1 MKRLLKSK
9 LSVIRFFS
17 LIFVSLALISCG
29 NLFENVKLEKE
40 KTEEETQ
47 ISSEN
52 PTSIENQPFILT
64 GSMVIDGAMPQFE
77 PEGAADDASRSAI
90 PLLSSSAVEYF
101 VYAVDGDGNKVNGD
115 FGSDENAKTFSIP
128 LLFGKTWTITCGM
141 RNRSGSKEE
150 FLTASSTPKTYTS
163 SNYTD
168 PLVLYPVPAASGKGE
183 VELSI
188 SIPSSITNVTVSCDN
203 AAWTI
208 STVDVTAG
216 SGTTNGTAL
225 LKNGTTEEAKIN
237 SGLYKITLNF
247 YKGTELVFQTLQS
260 INVFYGLKTNK
271 WYDAAAQASASPIQ
285 SDGTFV
291 LTENHVKQFISTN
304 FYVGP
309 TSASPTSPSDT
320 NIGSHKA
327 PFATLERAL
336 TQIENYGLPENDYKI
351 HISDLVFPDA
361 SATEGYIISS
371 SFDSKMKSLTLT
383 GLTSVNANGI
393 SGNDKFR
400 ALTISTSKKVT
411 IKNLTITNGKAE
423 NGAGIYYS
431 GTGKLI
437 IDNCI
442 ITDNEATRNGGGIY
456 SSGNVQIISTTIKEN
471 NITGANAGTGEGL
484 YIFSG
489 SVTMTGGE
497 ISQNISQ
504 LGDSGAIF
512 VRKSAEFNF
521 NGGLISGNGSR
532 AIYNNG
538 SVNMTAGTISG
549 HTAIRGGAIY
559 NNGSLNISGG
569 SITGNSA
576 IKNPEGAGGNGG
588 AIYVNGADTTVT
600 PNVIPSLEIIGGN
613 ITANTAECF
622 GGGIFNASK
631 LTVSGGEISGN
642 YITGTE
648 TGAGGG
654 AIAVYSETIIKDD
667 AYIPAGVDGKN
678 DIFLYDSGDYLT
690 KHRVYIGSSLTQ
702 AQTIKLTPKIYSDNR
717 PMIELAASSTADL
730 AVEYTKFAAGPDEGG
745 YNYTIS
751 NAGLLKADLSGL
763 VNKNVTGS
771 SFAGTSTISGS
782 EVFVSGRSF
791 AIRPLE
797 ASDHEVTQGEYETY
811 CIYSGSGTEI
821 PKVDVGKGCFYPVYY
836 VSWYDAIVYCNLRT
850 IAEMGID
857 HCVYSIGGEKDPS
870 QWDGKTAG
878 TGANVGKYCGP
889 ISTERN
895 EVWDTVTMDP
905 AADGWR
911 LPVEVEWEYLARE
924 GKLTGEQYT
933 YSGNNNIDNVAYYKG
948 SPETKNGTKAHEVK
962 GKTAN
967 DLGLYDMTG
976 NVFEW
981 VWDWFTS
988 PLDSAITYQGP
999 TYAQANS
1006 GKEKVFCGGAYSKT
1020 ASDCKLNKRG
1030 WYQPPHLRFGD
1041 IGFRVVRGALSDSA
1055 NMTTTPL
1062 TLEAEVA
1069 GAMVTFTNKAAGD
1082 VTYKVNGGETQT
1094 IETGNVKT
1102 IILDNAGDKVQFFG
1116 DNSKYGAS
1124 GPTNSSTISCSDYC
1138 YIYGNIMSLV
1148 NSTGFASADTLSG
1161 TYTFANL
1168 FNDNDKIKNK
1178 DDTALLLP
1186 ARTLETG
1193 CYRQMFKNCSSL
1205 TTAPELP
1212 ATTMVKS
1219 CYSAMFSGCTN
1230 LTIAPTLPATTLS
1243 QNCYSDMFYG
1253 CNKLTTAPELPATT
1267 LASGCYYSM
1276 FRGCENLAA
1285 APDLPATTLAE
1296 TCYCQMF
1303 YSCSKLTEA
1312 PELPATTLKTECY
1325 QEMFRACTSLNKIT
1339 CLATDIS
1346 ATDCTKDWVIAVASN
1361 GTFTQA
1367 PGVIWSTGKSGIPSS
1382 WTVTGVNW
1390 IGSKTPYQTKVVGD
1404 IVFTDGSASSY
1415 TELESLTDDQKAAA
1429 IALIFYKGADCNDEG
1444 NTTPR
1449 TLGVGLKHN
1458 KDGIRWCRSES
1469 DVNSANA
1476 FNINITTIQCS
1487 VSGDAGAL
1495 TITGDKN
1502 GSDNLEQ
1509 IAAFLTAN
1517 GSSDDTG
1524 TDENYPAFYFAKN
1537 YKNME
1542 GSRVN
1547 GTAFADNWYLPSIA
1561 ELYQIHLCI
1570 KDTMN
1575 GFNIDEASDALGGDK
1590 FTTSAYR
1597 SSSQCV
1603 ESDTYVCHLY
1613 ISTGMY
1619 RASLKAGSAGYI
1631 CVIREF

>member
-1 MKRLLKSK
+1 MKRILKSK

-17 LIFVSLALISCG
+17 LIFVSLAFISCG
-29 NLFENVKLEKE
+29 NFFENVKLEKE

-47 ISSEN
+47 INSEN
-52 PTSIENQPFILT
+52 PTAPVNQTFILT
-64 GSMVIDGAMPQFE
+64 GSMVIDGAMPQII
-77 PEGAADDASRSAI
+77 AADASRSAL
-90 PLLSSSAVEYF
+90 PELSASTVEYF
-101 VYAVDGDGNKVNGD
+101 VYATDGDGNTVDGS
-115 FGSDENAKTFSIP
+115 FGSDENSKTFSIP
-128 LLFGKTWTITCGM
+128 LIFGRTWTITCGM
-141 RNRSGSKEE
+141 RNKNGSQEE
-150 FLTASSTPKTYTS
+150 FLTASSTPKTYTAT
-163 SNYTD
+163 NYTD
-168 PLVLYPVPAASGKGE
+168 PLVLYPAPATSGKGE

-188 SIPSSITNVTVSCDN
+188 SIPSSITNVTVSCVN

-225 LKNGTTEEAKIN
+225 LKTGTTEDSKIN

-304 FYVGP
+304 FYVGS
-309 TSASPTSPSDT
+309 TSASTTSPSDT

-351 HISDLVFPDA
+351 HISDLFFPDA
-361 SATEGYIISS
+361 SATEGYTISS

-383 GLTSVNANGI
+383 GLSAVNANGI
-393 SGNDKFR
+393 SGNDRFR

-423 NGAGIYYS
+423 DGAGIYYS

-442 ITDNEATRNGGGIY
+442 ISYNEATHNGGGIY

-471 NITGANAGTGEGL
+471 DITGANAGTGEGL
-484 YIFSG
+484 YILSG

-504 LGDSGAIF
+504 LADSGAIF

-521 NGGLISGNGSR
+521 NGGLISNNGSR
-532 AIYNNG
+532 AINNHG
-538 SVNMTAGTISG
+538 TVKMTAGTISG
-549 HTAIRGGAIY
+549 HTAMRGGAIY

-569 SITGNSA
+569 SITGNSST
-576 IKNPEGAGGNGG
+576 KNAEGAGGNGG

-600 PNVIPSLEIIGGN
+600 PNVIPSLEITGGT

-642 YITGTE
+642 YITGTVNC
-648 TGAGGG
+648 GGG
-654 AIAVYSETIIKDD
+654 AVAVYSETIIKDD
-667 AYIPAGVDGKN
+667 AYIPAGTDGKN

-702 AQTIKLTPKIYSDNR
+702 DQTIKLTPKIYSDNR

-751 NAGLLKADLSGL
+751 NAGLLKADLSVL
-763 VNKNVTGS
+763 INKNVTGS
-771 SFAGTSTISGS
+771 SFAGTSTISES

-791 AIRPLE
+791 NIRPIE

-821 PKVDVGKGCFYPVYY
+821 PNVDVGKGCFYPVYY

-850 IAEMGID
+850 IAEMGIE
-857 HCVYSIGGEKDPS
+857 HCVYSIGDEKDPS

-878 TGANVGKYCGP
+878 TGVNAGKYCGP

-895 EVWDTVTMDP
+895 DVWDTVTMDP

-924 GKLTGEQYT
+924 GTLTGEQYT

-981 VWDWFTS
+981 VWDWYTS
-988 PLDSAITYQGP
+988 PLNSSMGYEGP

-1006 GKEKVFCGGAYSKT
+1006 GKEKVFCGGAYSKN

-1041 IGFRVVRGALSDSA
+1041 IGFRVVRGALE
-1055 NMTTTPL
+1055 
-1062 TLEAEVA
+1062 EA
-1069 GAMVTFTNKAAGD
+1069 
-1082 VTYKVNGGETQT
+1082 Q
-1094 IETGNVKT
+1094 
-1102 IILDNAGDKVQFFG
+1102 
-1116 DNSKYGAS
+1116 
-1124 GPTNSSTISCSDYC
+1124 
-1138 YIYGNIMSLV
+1138 
-1148 NSTGFASADTLSG
+1148 
-1161 TYTFANL
+1161 
-1168 FNDNDKIKNK
+1168 
-1178 DDTALLLP
+1178 
-1186 ARTLETG
+1186 
-1193 CYRQMFKNCSSL
+1193 
-1205 TTAPELP
+1205 
-1212 ATTMVKS
+1212 
-1219 CYSAMFSGCTN
+1219 
-1230 LTIAPTLPATTLS
+1230 
-1243 QNCYSDMFYG
+1243 
-1253 CNKLTTAPELPATT
+1253 
-1267 LASGCYYSM
+1267 
-1276 FRGCENLAA
+1276 
-1285 APDLPATTLAE
+1285 
-1296 TCYCQMF
+1296 
-1303 YSCSKLTEA
+1303 
-1312 PELPATTLKTECY
+1312 
-1325 QEMFRACTSLNKIT
+1325 
-1339 CLATDIS
+1339 
-1346 ATDCTKDWVIAVASN
+1346 
-1361 GTFTQA
+1361 
-1367 PGVIWSTGKSGIPSS
+1367 
-1382 WTVTGVNW
+1382 
-1390 IGSKTPYQTKVVGD
+1390 IGSKGPSEPKEVGD
-1404 IVFTDGSASSY
+1404 IVFNDGSATPY
-1415 TELESLTDDQKAAA
+1415 TELASLTNAQKAKA
-1429 IALIFYKGADCNDEG
+1429 IAIIFYKGTGLNDGADTSTE
-1444 NTTPR
+1444 R
-1449 TLGVGLKHN
+1449 TLGVSLIQHRTGVE
-1458 KDGIRWCRSES
+1458 WC
-1469 DVNSANA
+1469 NGGNA
-1476 FNINITTIQCS
+1476 QNRNITSIQC
-1487 VSGDAGAL
+1487 VPDADGSIGNYTFENAN
-1495 TITGDKN
+1495 KRN
-1502 GSDNLEQ
+1502 GSNNFAK
-1509 IAAFLTAN
+1509 ISAFLSAAGTGLDDTTNAIVYPLFYFFENTSEYSETLSGSIYAN
-1517 GSSDDTG
+1517 G
-1524 TDENYPAFYFAKN
+1524 
-1537 YKNME
+1537 
-1542 GSRVN
+1542 
-1547 GTAFADNWYLPSIA
+1547 WYIPSLA
-1561 ELYQIHLCI
+1561 ELYQLYVCR
-1570 KDTMN
+1570 KN
-1575 GFNIDEASDALGGDK
+1575 VFNIGSVSEALVGQDFDDD
-1590 FTTSAYR
+1590 YW
-1597 SSSQCV
+1597 SSSQYDEAAHQV
-1603 ESDTYVCHLY
+1603 SILNLATGQYTSMDKDVNVCY
-1613 ISTGMY
+1613 
-1619 RASLKAGSAGYI
+1619 A
-1631 CVIREF
+1631 CVIHEF

>member
-1 MKRLLKSK
+1 MKRILKSK

-47 ISSEN
+47 ISSEDPAAPEN
-52 PTSIENQPFILT
+52 PPAAGSTETQGAQTAPANQTFILT
-64 GSMVIDGAMPQFE
+64 GSMVIDGALPQII
-77 PEGAADDASRSAI
+77 AADASRSAL
-90 PLLSSSAVEYF
+90 PELSASTVEYF
-101 VYAVDGDGNKVNGD
+101 VYATDGDGNTVDGS

-128 LLFGKTWTITCGM
+128 LVFGKTWTITCGM
-141 RNRSGSKEE
+141 RNKNGSQEE

-168 PLVLYPVPAASGKGE
+168 PLVLYPAPATSGKGE

-225 LKNGTTEEAKIN
+225 LKTGTTEEAKIN

-271 WYDAAAQASASPIQ
+271 WYDAGAQASASPIH

-304 FYVGP
+304 FYVGS
-309 TSASPTSPSDT
+309 TSGSTTSPSDT

-336 TQIENYGLPENDYKI
+336 AQIENYGLPENDYKI
-351 HISDLVFPDA
+351 HISDLYFPDT
-361 SATEGYIISS
+361 SATEGYTISS
-371 SFDSKMKSLTLT
+371 SFDSKMKSLTLM
-383 GLTSVNANGI
+383 GVTSVDSDGI
-393 SGNDKFR
+393 SGNDRFR

-423 NGAGIYYS
+423 DGAGIYYS

-471 NITGANAGTGEGL
+471 DITGENAGAGEGL

-512 VRKSAEFNF
+512 VRKGAGFNF
-521 NGGLISGNGSR
+521 NGGLISNNGSR
-532 AIYNNG
+532 AFYNNG
-538 SVNMTAGTISG
+538 SVNMTAGSISG

-576 IKNPEGAGGNGG
+576 TKNAEGAGGNGG

-600 PNVIPSLEIIGGN
+600 PNVIPSLEITGGT

-631 LTVSGGEISGN
+631 LTVSDGEISGN
-642 YITGTE
+642 YITGTVNC
-648 TGAGGG
+648 GGG
-654 AIAVYSETIIKDD
+654 AVAVYSETIIKDA
-667 AYIPAGVDGKN
+667 AYIPAGTDGKN
-678 DIFLYDSGDYLT
+678 DIYLYDSGDGVNKFPVLIASPLT
-690 KHRVYIGSSLTQ
+690 ES
-702 AQTIKLTPKIYSDNR
+702 QTIKLTPKAYSDNR
-717 PMIELAASSTADL
+717 PMIALATGSTADL
-730 AVEYTKFAAGPDEGG
+730 AEEKSKFEVTQDAVYPNINWTLNTLGKL
-745 YNYTIS
+745 NYSVPLI
-751 NAGLLKADLSGL
+751 
-763 VNKNVTGS
+763 NKTTVTSSFDGS
-771 SFAGTSTISGS
+771 SGIGNSPVFKTGRNLGS
-782 EVFVSGRSF
+782 IKSLVV
-791 AIRPLE
+791 
-797 ASDHEVTQGEYETY
+797 SDHETTQGEYELY
-811 CIYSGSGTEI
+811 CKYGGTAPSESY
-821 PKVDVGKGCFYPVYY
+821 GLGEYYPAYF
-836 VSWYDAIVYCNLRT
+836 VSWYDAIVYCNLRSMADGLNPVYIVNGST
-850 IAEMGID
+850 DPKSAAWGAEGN
-857 HCVYSIGGEKDPS
+857 ET
-870 QWDGKTAG
+870 DG
-878 TGANVGKYCGP
+878 YCAP
-889 ISTERN
+889 ADCNWTVITD
-895 EVWDTVTMDP
+895 DTKN
-905 AADGWR
+905 GWR
-911 LPVEVEWEYLARE
+911 LPYEAEWEYIWRE
-924 GKLTGEQYT
+924 GNLSSTGQHT
-933 YSGNNNIDNVAYYKG
+933 YSGDDNADEVAWYTANSSGK
-948 SPETKNGTKAHEVK
+948 SHIVKTKK
-962 GKTAN
+962 AN
-967 DLGLYDMTG
+967 DLNVYDMSG
-976 NVFEW
+976 NVWEW
-981 VWDWFTS
+981 MNDWHS
-988 PLDSAITYQGP
+988 WPIPDAAPITGVSY
-999 TYAQANS
+999 
-1006 GKEKVFCGGAYSKT
+1006 ET
-1020 ASDCKLNKRG
+1020 ASPKNPVTRG
-1030 WYQPPHLRFGD
+1030 GGWRSGTSESAEHLTASSARNNSECNARYND
-1041 IGFRVVRGALSDSA
+1041 LGFRVVH
-1055 NMTTTPL
+1055 N
-1062 TLEAEVA
+1062 AEV
-1069 GAMVTFTNKAAGD
+1069 T
-1082 VTYKVNGGETQT
+1082 
-1094 IETGNVKT
+1094 
-1102 IILDNAGDKVQFFG
+1102 
-1116 DNSKYGAS
+1116 
-1124 GPTNSSTISCSDYC
+1124 
-1138 YIYGNIMSLV
+1138 
-1148 NSTGFASADTLSG
+1148 
-1161 TYTFANL
+1161 
-1168 FNDNDKIKNK
+1168 
-1178 DDTALLLP
+1178 
-1186 ARTLETG
+1186 
-1193 CYRQMFKNCSSL
+1193 
-1205 TTAPELP
+1205 
-1212 ATTMVKS
+1212 
-1219 CYSAMFSGCTN
+1219 
-1230 LTIAPTLPATTLS
+1230 
-1243 QNCYSDMFYG
+1243 
-1253 CNKLTTAPELPATT
+1253 
-1267 LASGCYYSM
+1267 
-1276 FRGCENLAA
+1276 
-1285 APDLPATTLAE
+1285 
-1296 TCYCQMF
+1296 
-1303 YSCSKLTEA
+1303 TEA
-1312 PELPATTLKTECY
+1312 YPRMY
-1325 QEMFRACTSLNKIT
+1325 
-1339 CLATDIS
+1339 
-1346 ATDCTKDWVIAVASN
+1346 
-1361 GTFTQA
+1361 
-1367 PGVIWSTGKSGIPSS
+1367 
-1382 WTVTGVNW
+1382 
-1390 IGSKTPYQTKVVGD
+1390 IGSKTPSEEKAVGD
-1404 IVFTDGSASSY
+1404 IVFKDGSATPYVSGM
-1415 TELESLTDDQKAAA
+1415 SLSDAEKAAA

-1547 GTAFADNWYLPSIA
+1547 GTAFADGWYLPSIA

-1619 RASLKAGSAGYI
+1619 RASIKAGSAGYI

>member
-1 MKRLLKSK
+1 MKRILKSK

-17 LIFVSLALISCG
+17 LIFVSLAFISCG

-52 PTSIENQPFILT
+52 PTAPENPPAAGSPETQGAQTAPVNQTFILT
-64 GSMVIDGAMPQFE
+64 GSMVIDGAMPQII
-77 PEGAADDASRSAI
+77 AADASRSAL
-90 PLLSSSAVEYF
+90 PELSATTVEYF
-101 VYAVDGDGNKVNGD
+101 VYATDGDGNTVDGS

-128 LLFGKTWTITCGM
+128 LIFGRTWTITCGM
-141 RNRSGSKEE
+141 RNKNGSQEE
-150 FLTASSTPKTYTS
+150 FLTASSTPKTYTTT
-163 SNYTD
+163 NYTD
-168 PLVLYPVPAASGKGE
+168 PLVLYPVPATSGKGE

-237 SGLYKITLNF
+237 SGLYKISLNF

-271 WYDAAAQASASPIQ
+271 WYDAGAQASASPIQ

-291 LTENHVKQFISTN
+291 LTENHVKQFLSTN

-309 TSASPTSPSDT
+309 TSASTTSPSDT

-361 SATEGYIISS
+361 SATEGYTISS
-371 SFDSKMKSLTLT
+371 SFDNKMKSLTLT
-383 GLTSVNANGI
+383 GLTAVNANGI
-393 SGNDKFR
+393 SGNDRFR

-431 GTGKLI
+431 GTGRLI

-442 ITDNEATRNGGGIY
+442 ITDNEATLNGGGIY
-456 SSGNVQIISTTIKEN
+456 STGNVQIISTTIKEN
-471 NITGANAGTGEGL
+471 DITGANAGTGEGL
-484 YIFSG
+484 YILSG

-504 LGDSGAIF
+504 LADSGAIF
-512 VRKSAEFNF
+512 ARKGAEFNF

-538 SVNMTAGTISG
+538 SINMTAGTISG

-569 SITGNSA
+569 SITGNTA
-576 IKNPEGAGGNGG
+576 TKNAEGAGGNGG

-600 PNVIPSLEIIGGN
+600 PNVIPSLEITGGT

-622 GGGIFNASK
+622 GGGIYNASK
-631 LTVSGGEISGN
+631 LTVSSGEISGN

-648 TGAGGG
+648 NCGGG
-654 AIAVYSETIIKDD
+654 AVAVYSETIIKAT
-667 AYIPAGVDGKN
+667 AYIPAGTDGKN
-678 DIFLYDSGDYLT
+678 DIYLYDSGDGVNKFSVLIASPLT
-690 KHRVYIGSSLTQ
+690 ES
-702 AQTIKLTPKIYSDNR
+702 QTIKLTPKVYSENR
-717 PMIELAASSTADL
+717 PMIALAESSTADL
-730 AVEYTKFAAGPDEGG
+730 TVEKSKFEVTQDAVYPNINWTLNTLGKL
-745 YNYTIS
+745 NYSVPLI
-751 NAGLLKADLSGL
+751 
-763 VNKNVTGS
+763 NKSTVTSSFDGS
-771 SFAGTSTISGS
+771 SGIGS
-782 EVFVSGRSF
+782 SPVFKTGRNLGS
-791 AIRPLE
+791 IKSLVV
-797 ASDHEVTQGEYETY
+797 SDHETTQGEYELY
-811 CIYSGSGTEI
+811 CKYGGTTPSASYGLGEY
-821 PKVDVGKGCFYPVYY
+821 YPAYF
-836 VSWYDAIVYCNLRT
+836 VSWYDAIVYCNLRSM
-850 IAEMGID
+850 ADGLNP
-857 HCVYSIGGEKDPS
+857 VYIVNGSTDPKS
-870 QWDGKTAG
+870 VAWGAAGNETDG
-878 TGANVGKYCGP
+878 YCAP
-889 ISTERN
+889 ADCN
-895 EVWDTVTMDP
+895 WTVITD
-905 AADGWR
+905 DSKNGWR
-911 LPVEVEWEYLARE
+911 LPYEAEWEYIWRE
-924 GKLTGEQYT
+924 GNLSSTGQHT
-933 YSGNNNIDNVAYYKG
+933 YSGDNNADEVAWY
-948 SPETKNGTKAHEVK
+948 
-962 GKTAN
+962 TAN
-967 DLGLYDMTG
+967 SSGKSHIVKTKKANGFNVYDMSG
-976 NVFEW
+976 NVWEW
-981 VWDWFTS
+981 MNDWHSWPIPEAAPITGVSYETADPKNPVTRGGGWRSGTS
-988 PLDSAITYQGP
+988 ESA
-999 TYAQANS
+999 ADL
-1006 GKEKVFCGGAYSKT
+1006 T
-1020 ASDCKLNKRG
+1020 ASSARNNSVCNARYNDL
-1030 WYQPPHLRFGD
+1030 
-1041 IGFRVVRGALSDSA
+1041 GFRVVH
-1055 NMTTTPL
+1055 N
-1062 TLEAEVA
+1062 AEV
-1069 GAMVTFTNKAAGD
+1069 T
-1082 VTYKVNGGETQT
+1082 
-1094 IETGNVKT
+1094 
-1102 IILDNAGDKVQFFG
+1102 
-1116 DNSKYGAS
+1116 
-1124 GPTNSSTISCSDYC
+1124 
-1138 YIYGNIMSLV
+1138 
-1148 NSTGFASADTLSG
+1148 
-1161 TYTFANL
+1161 
-1168 FNDNDKIKNK
+1168 
-1178 DDTALLLP
+1178 
-1186 ARTLETG
+1186 
-1193 CYRQMFKNCSSL
+1193 
-1205 TTAPELP
+1205 
-1212 ATTMVKS
+1212 
-1219 CYSAMFSGCTN
+1219 
-1230 LTIAPTLPATTLS
+1230 
-1243 QNCYSDMFYG
+1243 
-1253 CNKLTTAPELPATT
+1253 
-1267 LASGCYYSM
+1267 
-1276 FRGCENLAA
+1276 
-1285 APDLPATTLAE
+1285 
-1296 TCYCQMF
+1296 
-1303 YSCSKLTEA
+1303 TEA
-1312 PELPATTLKTECY
+1312 YPRMY
-1325 QEMFRACTSLNKIT
+1325 
-1339 CLATDIS
+1339 
-1346 ATDCTKDWVIAVASN
+1346 
-1361 GTFTQA
+1361 
-1367 PGVIWSTGKSGIPSS
+1367 
-1382 WTVTGVNW
+1382 
-1390 IGSKTPYQTKVVGD
+1390 IGSKTPSEEKAVGD
-1404 IVFTDGSASSY
+1404 IVFKDGSATPYVSGM
-1415 TELESLTDDQKAAA
+1415 SLSDAEKAAA

-1619 RASLKAGSAGYI
+1619 RASIKAGSAGYI
-1631 CVIREF
+1631 CAIREF